1 MQGNSTPWR
10 GSWATLKI
18 GRKCSP
24 LQHIGWNGLRKEMNV
39 GRKAD

>member
-10 GSWATLKI
+10 GSWAILKI
-18 GRKCSP
+18 GRKCWP
-24 LQHIGWNGLRKEMNV
+24 LQHIGWNGLRKQMNV